1 MAPLRLNDADSASLQ
16 AVLLLQRYSRGLNRV
31 TDRWLGD
38 EGTDN
43 TDMQILLAVLA
54 GDGVGPSEVVASI
67 GMPRSTVA
75 RGLARLI
82 DRGFVERR
90 TQPVDHRRASLHVT
104 ARGRRG
110 IGRLERAMADF
121 FRDEE
126 PLVKELLLLLGHD
139 PEPTGAPGAAPAMLD
154 VLSTMGAWGAAYLA
168 DLRAL
173 MRPFGADGRI
183 EHHTVTMLAQGWAR
197 PTQLADE
204 LALSPAG
211 TTSLLERL
219 ETAGLLVREP
229 GALDSDRRAVL
240 VHLTPRGRRAA
251 RTLLGTFQQHQ
262 DSLVDL
268 LRLTLL
274 VR

>member
-1 MAPLRLNDADSASLQ
+1 MSPLRLNDADGASLR
-16 AVLLLQRYSRGLNRV
+16 AALLLQRYSRGLNRV

-43 TDMQILLAVLA
+43 TDMQIMLAVLA
-54 GDGVGPSEVVASI
+54 DDGAGPSDVVASI

-75 RGLARLI
+75 RGLSRLLE
-82 DRGFVERR
+82 RRFVERR
-90 TQPVDHRRASLHVT
+90 THPVDHRRAALHVT
-104 ARGRRG
+104 AQGRRG
-110 IGRLERAMADF
+110 IARFERAMADF
-121 FRDEE
+121 FREEE
-126 PLVKELLLLLGHD
+126 PLVKEVLLLLGHD
-139 PEPTGAPGAAPAMLD
+139 PEHPSPPAADLGVLD
-154 VLSTMGAWGAAYLA
+154 VVSGMTTWGAAYLG
-168 DLRAL
+168 DLRPR
-173 MRPFGADGRI
+173 MRPFGADERF
-183 EHHTVTMLAQGWAR
+183 EHHTITLLAQGWAR

-219 ETAGLLVREP
+219 ETAGLVVREA

-251 RTLLGTFQQHQ
+251 RTLLGTFQEHQ
-262 DSLVDL
+262 DALVEA
-268 LRLTLL
+268 LRPSLL

>member
-1 MAPLRLNDADSASLQ
+1 MPLLRLNDADAASLR
-16 AVLLLQRYSRGLNRV
+16 AALLLQRYSRGLNRV

-54 GDGVGPSEVVASI
+54 GDGAGPSDVVTAI

-75 RGLARLI
+75 RGLSRLL
-82 DRGFVERR
+82 DRRFVERR
-90 TQPVDHRRASLHVT
+90 TNPVDHRRASLHVT
-104 ARGRRG
+104 PQGRRG
-110 IGRLERAMADF
+110 IARFERALADF
-121 FRDEE
+121 FREEE
-126 PLVKELLLLLGHD
+126 PLVKEVILLLGHD
-139 PEPTGAPGAAPAMLD
+139 PERTAPAAPGPTVLD
-154 VLSTMGAWGAAYLA
+154 VVSALSGWGAAYLR
-168 DLRAL
+168 DLRPR
-173 MRPFGADGRI
+173 MRAFGAVERI

-219 ETAGLLVREP
+219 EAAGLVVRES

-251 RTLLGTFQQHQ
+251 RTLLGTFQEHQ
-262 DSLVDL
+262 EALVEAFQQ
-268 LRLTLL
+268 TLAE
-274 VR
+274 